1 MRHISALQAYFQSL
15 VEETV
20 DTSVRAVRGYVHE
33 YLAQRVT
40 EARTKLAQYGERFA
54 AAMTAALEAN
64 QQGETCAC
72 IPACVLNCLWGH
84 S

>member
-1 MRHISALQAYFQSL
+1 M
-15 VEETV
+15 

-64 QQGETCAC
+64 QQGEASAC
-72 IPACVLNCLWGH
+72 GPACVWYCVGRHCWT
-84 S
+84 

>member
-1 MRHISALQAYFQSL
+1 M
-15 VEETV
+15 
-20 DTSVRAVRGYVHE
+20 DTSVHAVRGYVHE

-64 QQGETCAC
+64 QQGEAS
-72 IPACVLNCLWGH
+72 ACVPLCLLLPLGALLGMGKRTTH
-84 S
+84 QQG